1 MGLREPFEVVWRV
14 ANEGALEALPA
25 WTDEL
30 YLSRDPVW
38 DATDLSLAARAQS
51 LRLLPGDA
59 YAAQATVTVSGLVP
73 GAYYL
78 VLRVDKEGKVTEHN
92 RANNETAVAIELAA
106 PDLLPVAIESP
117 AAATVGQQVK
127 VSFTITNQGAGFAP
141 ASWTDALYLSPDAKL
156 DFTDSRLAVVTRSLP
171 LAAGDAYLWS
181 GYVSVPRIKPGNYHL
196 LVKTDT
202 DDTILEVGETN
213 NLRSAPLQITAPDLA
228 PLTLSAPTNATIKHT
243 IEVAWTVK
251 NLGAG
256 EAAGS
261 WTDALYLSTDATVD
275 ATDNL
280 LTTINRYGPLAP
292 DSFYGV
298 TTAANLPAV
307 PVGQYYLILRT
318 DYGSGT
324 ADANRANNERV
335 LAIQIR
341 APDLVP
347 VTLTAPPIASINQ
360 PLEVLWSVENQGG
373 GTAQPSWNDALYLSL
388 DNAWDGEDFKLTTT
402 TRSTALAAG
411 EAYWMA
417 WTVTTPLVLPGD
429 YFLIVRTDEGAS
441 VIESTKANND
451 RALAIRIGAPD
462 LVPATLRA
470 SLPASSGG
478 PGAPPRLTSI
488 RRHTDGS
495 VELSWT
501 GADSSV
507 QIEFTPVL
515 SPSNWQP
522 VGVPVNGTNVT
533 LAAAGQGPS
542 GFYRLRAQGGSIPA
556 GPAAVLAE
564 QRLDVHWTIRNA
576 DTGTAPPSWTDRLYF
591 STDNRW
597 DATDTLLESV
607 GHSTLLPVADSYL
620 AAVNVKVPVVAP
632 GTYYLLVRADND
644 GNLFETD
651 EANNERFLELT
662 VGAPDLTPTNFSVL
676 SVREGGGSALR
687 FDGVDDFVEV
697 PDDPDLHSNRGLTVS
712 GWFRVDGFPRTWQS
726 IVWKGNLPDCGG
738 IRCDNREFIV
748 WIHSSGHLHLAST
761 PESRV
766 GSGQL
771 YVNTAPLIIPGAW
784 NHFAAVIDCDQ
795 HSMKVFVNGELRA
808 EGDYDS
814 SNIRDTSGPL
824 RLGGGPNPDDKF
836 LGQLDEVRI
845 WKVPLSTTEIRA
857 EMRNS
862 PTGRESDLMAYWNFD
877 EGIGFTAKDLSG
889 NRHDGS
895 LGGGNA
901 AMAPKWDIAS
911 APVIEPGTSE
921 VKALAANAGELWLS
935 WTIANQGSGLARPN
949 WTDSLY
955 LSTDTIWDFEDTLL
969 GQFTWERRLPAG
981 SSYDRFTAV
990 RLPNVPLGD
999 YHVILRSDS
1008 ASTLYESTENNNARA
1023 LPLTITAPD
1032 LMPTAINAAKW
1043 KPSGAALSFDGVDD
1057 SVLLGSQASL
1067 NVGIADG
1074 LTIEAWILPKGP
1086 TAAPGSVS
1094 GSGPILE
1101 WENGVH
1107 FWQWWSPPGPAAPL
1121 TGLYVNLVDT
1131 SGNSHLLQV
1140 PAGIAPNLWYHVAV
1154 TYSKSNGIAALYVN
1168 ADQVA
1173 SQNLGVF
1180 TPKTWTSLNIGRRTV
1195 AGNGNIPPG
1204 YSFNGLLDEVA
1215 LYNRALSASEI
1226 RANRN
1231 RRLTGTESGLVG
1243 YWSFDEETGS
1253 VALDQAANGNHGSV
1267 GGGTVESQPS
1277 WVASPVPVFEV
1288 EPISNQSPVVAA
1300 SQSYRL
1306 LNWTVTNRGG
1316 WPAQGQWVDRV
1327 YLSADQWLSLN
1338 DVFLG
1343 ESTWSKALPVAAA
1356 YTNSLG
1362 VVLPGL
1368 PAGTYYLIVQTDAAE
1383 NVVEASEVNN
1393 TGNLDAAVGPT
1404 NCLTTNL
1411 SPIAWWPGDGS
1422 GRDAV
1427 GTNHATLRGNAT
1439 FGMGKIGE
1447 AFAQLNG
1454 RDAYVRIESGAGLDL
1469 LDRPHTLEN
1478 WINVAAFNSEW
1489 APVTAIRS
1497 ANFEGLWYNASGR
1510 YLRAHVAGSKGRF
1523 LDASFSFPLGRW
1535 VHVAQVFDFDAAR
1548 LSIYV
1553 DGVLIGSGTSRTSI
1567 NGRSGN
1573 NPVLIGKG
1581 WTDED
1586 TFPPYAASF
1595 DEVAIHDRALSSVEI
1610 QTIYAAG
1617 SLGRKCWP
1625 SLAIPVTITDPDLV
1639 PATLLAP
1646 AAAPP
1651 SGKIEVSWTVTNQ
1664 GAGEANPAWL
1674 DRLYISSDETWDAQ
1688 DQLLTEAARNEALPA
1703 AGSYTQT
1710 RSFTLPTLAEGTYYL
1725 MLRADAAN
1733 ALFESNETNNVL
1745 AKLLEVRAPETVQTV
1760 LRSLN
1765 AAEAG
1770 FGNLGSLDFSPD
1782 GVRLAVAAGNAA
1794 LIWDLQTGEL
1804 RRRYYD
1810 HNGAIDTV
1818 DFSPAGDQVLSG
1830 ARDGTARIWDADTR
1844 KQFRS
1849 FPAFPGEADPAVFS
1863 GDAARVLAGSG
1874 LKLPRLWDM
1883 LSGAELTNFLGHANS
1898 VTTVALSPD
1907 GATAL
1912 TGSADK
1918 TAILWDTA
1926 TGARLQTFTR
1936 HTDAVNAVAFSRDG
1950 ARVLTA
1956 SSDGSIILWN
1966 VASGAPEVALYQGNA
1981 VWGAAFSADGRYVA
1995 SYNGSSG
2002 VAYLWEIASRSL
2014 LRTFTPP
2021 PEERYPMRGVA
2032 VSPDRTVLATTHTD
2046 GRIRLWLT
2054 GLDAISLHRVSAL
2067 AVHSDA
2073 PVALRSHSVQY
2084 FEIAAQP
2091 GRNLVI
2097 KVEPATNQMT
2107 RQAMLAPQS
2116 SILNPQSAIDA
2127 SSDSTV
2133 RWQRV
2138 GALSEDVQFANLSA
2152 PLDTALARQSAT
2164 GASGFPAL
2172 PSAIP
2177 AVRVVVAR
2185 GQLPSAYQSELFA
2198 QAPLS
2203 TLRTE
2208 IPVANTTADK
2218 YYVLVFSPFLA
2229 KGAVNIRVRAE
2240 YVDFYLSSVSPNHA
2254 GNAGSITVQAH
2265 GTGLT
2270 PDTTARL
2277 IGTNGASIVGQP
2289 VFFLDPTRSHL
2300 TFDLRGAAPGSYTV
2314 QLEKPGAAP
2323 AVWSEVFEVGPGTGP
2338 RLEAKL
2344 NAPSAVRPQRDYTLT
2359 LEYANVG
2366 DADMAAPLFVVS
2378 ASQRQPWLYDFVPYV
2393 KTLTLAPVNLSSMK
2407 KVGEIQL
2414 LGINTEG
2421 PPGVLPPGARRQ
2433 IPLYFQAVGNQTEM
2447 SFNLEVLRADN
2458 TAIDWNVI
2466 EAEVRPADLPP
2477 DLWTA
2482 VWSNFKALAGN
2493 TWAEYLHML
2502 DRQANL
2508 LAQGGTPT
2516 YDLRDLFGAALSQ
2529 ASAGGL
2535 RQTLAASVDASASAP
2550 GLPLAF
2556 SRFALSSLEQRFT
2569 IGPLGRGWS
2578 HNFEYSLAKA
2588 DDQTVVVR
2596 APGGGGRRFMLGADA
2611 AWKASAGDYGML
2623 LAQAGG
2629 AFTLA
2634 EKDGLLLSFDAN
2646 GRLQSVAEPNG
2657 NQLAL
2662 TYTGDQLTGIRHSSG
2677 LDLALEYDARGRLS
2691 RLTDH
2696 AGQVTSYEY
2705 DAAGEHLARVVGP
2718 GNVTTAYA
2726 YEPAAG
2732 GVRDHALT
2740 SVTFPDGTH
2749 QLFSYDARGRLAEQ
2763 TRDGGAERLRFSY
2776 DDSGYVFVTD
2786 AYDKV
2791 TVLRFGD
2798 RGQLLQ
2804 AADPLGNQALFNY
2817 DTQLNLTRLTG
2828 PSGEVTELAYDTRGN
2843 ATRLINPLRQRVD
2856 LRYTSLSRL
2865 DTLTDARENM
2875 TDFTYDPAGNLTGIT
2890 YPDRSAESFGYDSTG
2905 SVTSVR
2911 NRRGQTVQFA
2921 RDALGQIT
2929 RKLYPGGRTIDYRY
2943 DGRGQL
2949 TNVTDSA
2956 GGEGAPTFRGG
2967 VG

>member
-1 MGLREPFEVVWRV
+1 
-14 ANEGALEALPA
+14 
-25 WTDEL
+25 
-30 YLSRDPVW
+30 
-38 DATDLSLAARAQS
+38 
-51 LRLLPGDA
+51 
-59 YAAQATVTVSGLVP
+59 
-73 GAYYL
+73 
-78 VLRVDKEGKVTEHN
+78 
-92 RANNETAVAIELAA
+92 
-106 PDLLPVAIESP
+106 
-117 AAATVGQQVK
+117 
-127 VSFTITNQGAGFAP
+127 
-141 ASWTDALYLSPDAKL
+141 
-156 DFTDSRLAVVTRSLP
+156 
-171 LAAGDAYLWS
+171 
-181 GYVSVPRIKPGNYHL
+181 
-196 LVKTDT
+196 
-202 DDTILEVGETN
+202 
-213 NLRSAPLQITAPDLA
+213 
-228 PLTLSAPTNATIKHT
+228 
-243 IEVAWTVK
+243 
-251 NLGAG
+251 
-256 EAAGS
+256 
-261 WTDALYLSTDATVD
+261 
-275 ATDNL
+275 
-280 LTTINRYGPLAP
+280 
-292 DSFYGV
+292 
-298 TTAANLPAV
+298 
-307 PVGQYYLILRT
+307 
-318 DYGSGT
+318 
-324 ADANRANNERV
+324 
-335 LAIQIR
+335 
-341 APDLVP
+341 
-347 VTLTAPPIASINQ
+347 
-360 PLEVLWSVENQGG
+360 
-373 GTAQPSWNDALYLSL
+373 
-388 DNAWDGEDFKLTTT
+388 
-402 TRSTALAAG
+402 
-411 EAYWMA
+411 
-417 WTVTTPLVLPGD
+417 
-429 YFLIVRTDEGAS
+429 
-441 VIESTKANND
+441 
-451 RALAIRIGAPD
+451 
-462 LVPATLRA
+462 
-470 SLPASSGG
+470 
-478 PGAPPRLTSI
+478 
-488 RRHTDGS
+488 
-495 VELSWT
+495 
-501 GADSSV
+501 
-507 QIEFTPVL
+507 
-515 SPSNWQP
+515 
-522 VGVPVNGTNVT
+522 
-533 LAAAGQGPS
+533 
-542 GFYRLRAQGGSIPA
+542 
-556 GPAAVLAE
+556 
-564 QRLDVHWTIRNA
+564 
-576 DTGTAPPSWTDRLYF
+576 
-591 STDNRW
+591 
-597 DATDTLLESV
+597 
-607 GHSTLLPVADSYL
+607 
-620 AAVNVKVPVVAP
+620 
-632 GTYYLLVRADND
+632 
-644 GNLFETD
+644 
-651 EANNERFLELT
+651 
-662 VGAPDLTPTNFSVL
+662 
-676 SVREGGGSALR
+676 
-687 FDGVDDFVEV
+687 
-697 PDDPDLHSNRGLTVS
+697 
-712 GWFRVDGFPRTWQS
+712 
-726 IVWKGNLPDCGG
+726 
-738 IRCDNREFIV
+738 
-748 WIHSSGHLHLAST
+748 
-761 PESRV
+761 
-766 GSGQL
+766 
-771 YVNTAPLIIPGAW
+771 
-784 NHFAAVIDCDQ
+784 
-795 HSMKVFVNGELRA
+795 
-808 EGDYDS
+808 
-814 SNIRDTSGPL
+814 
-824 RLGGGPNPDDKF
+824 
-836 LGQLDEVRI
+836 
-845 WKVPLSTTEIRA
+845 
-857 EMRNS
+857 
-862 PTGRESDLMAYWNFD
+862 
-877 EGIGFTAKDLSG
+877 
-889 NRHDGS
+889 
-895 LGGGNA
+895 
-901 AMAPKWDIAS
+901 
-911 APVIEPGTSE
+911 
-921 VKALAANAGELWLS
+921 
-935 WTIANQGSGLARPN
+935 
-949 WTDSLY
+949 
-955 LSTDTIWDFEDTLL
+955 
-969 GQFTWERRLPAG
+969 
-981 SSYDRFTAV
+981 
-990 RLPNVPLGD
+990 
-999 YHVILRSDS
+999 
-1008 ASTLYESTENNNARA
+1008 
-1023 LPLTITAPD
+1023 
-1032 LMPTAINAAKW
+1032 
-1043 KPSGAALSFDGVDD
+1043 
-1057 SVLLGSQASL
+1057 
-1067 NVGIADG
+1067 
-1074 LTIEAWILPKGP
+1074 
-1086 TAAPGSVS
+1086 
-1094 GSGPILE
+1094 
-1101 WENGVH
+1101 
-1107 FWQWWSPPGPAAPL
+1107 
-1121 TGLYVNLVDT
+1121 
-1131 SGNSHLLQV
+1131 
-1140 PAGIAPNLWYHVAV
+1140 
-1154 TYSKSNGIAALYVN
+1154 
-1168 ADQVA
+1168 
-1173 SQNLGVF
+1173 
-1180 TPKTWTSLNIGRRTV
+1180 
-1195 AGNGNIPPG
+1195 
-1204 YSFNGLLDEVA
+1204 
-1215 LYNRALSASEI
+1215 
-1226 RANRN
+1226 
-1231 RRLTGTESGLVG
+1231 
-1243 YWSFDEETGS
+1243 
-1253 VALDQAANGNHGSV
+1253 
-1267 GGGTVESQPS
+1267 
-1277 WVASPVPVFEV
+1277 
-1288 EPISNQSPVVAA
+1288 
-1300 SQSYRL
+1300 
-1306 LNWTVTNRGG
+1306 
-1316 WPAQGQWVDRV
+1316 
-1327 YLSADQWLSLN
+1327 
-1338 DVFLG
+1338 
-1343 ESTWSKALPVAAA
+1343 
-1356 YTNSLG
+1356 
-1362 VVLPGL
+1362 
-1368 PAGTYYLIVQTDAAE
+1368 
-1383 NVVEASEVNN
+1383 
-1393 TGNLDAAVGPT
+1393 
-1404 NCLTTNL
+1404 
-1411 SPIAWWPGDGS
+1411 
-1422 GRDAV
+1422 
-1427 GTNHATLRGNAT
+1427 
-1439 FGMGKIGE
+1439 
-1447 AFAQLNG
+1447 
-1454 RDAYVRIESGAGLDL
+1454 
-1469 LDRPHTLEN
+1469 
-1478 WINVAAFNSEW
+1478 
-1489 APVTAIRS
+1489 
-1497 ANFEGLWYNASGR
+1497 
-1510 YLRAHVAGSKGRF
+1510 
-1523 LDASFSFPLGRW
+1523 
-1535 VHVAQVFDFDAAR
+1535 
-1548 LSIYV
+1548 
-1553 DGVLIGSGTSRTSI
+1553 
-1567 NGRSGN
+1567 
-1573 NPVLIGKG
+1573 
-1581 WTDED
+1581 
-1586 TFPPYAASF
+1586 
-1595 DEVAIHDRALSSVEI
+1595 
-1610 QTIYAAG
+1610 
-1617 SLGRKCWP
+1617 
-1625 SLAIPVTITDPDLV
+1625 
-1639 PATLLAP
+1639 
-1646 AAAPP
+1646 
-1651 SGKIEVSWTVTNQ
+1651 
-1664 GAGEANPAWL
+1664 
-1674 DRLYISSDETWDAQ
+1674 
-1688 DQLLTEAARNEALPA
+1688 
-1703 AGSYTQT
+1703 
-1710 RSFTLPTLAEGTYYL
+1710 

-2344 NAPSAVRPQRDYTLT
+2344 SAPSAVRPQRDYTLT

-2956 GGEGAPTFRGG
+2956 GGEGAPTFLSALRNSNPAADKNVGAPETTSLSYDARGFLTGVAYPDGKGFTFEYNAAGRRIRRVGHDGYALNYGYDSAGRLETLTDGAGHELVRYAYDSAGRLGRETKGNGTITTYSHDLAGQIVALTNYGPASVSAGNPQADKNVGAPGAQGAPTFLSAPVQSFFNYTYDAKGNRRSMTTATGVTSYEYDALNQLTGVTYPGGRHVTYAYDAAGNRTVVNDTGANTIYTANNLNQYTQVGATTFGYDADGNLVHRTDATGITTYEYDAENRLVRVVTPTNGVWQYTYDALGNRTAVAHDGVTSRYLHDPIGLVDVAAEYDAAGSLVARYDHALGLVARSDAAGNAAFYSFDALGNTRELIGDAGSLLNSYDYDAFGAATLVNETVANGFQFVGRFGVDHDQTGMHFMRARYYHPNVGRFGNIDPIRFLGGFNVYQYAKNNPLLLIDPLGLDDFSDMFPTFGSPAADEYFQRELRAYEQGFQATLTSVGDFFGNIELFTPKSFGEGPGFGGGLTLGVSYG
-2967 VG
+2967 VGYGVGIGAAWSMAFRHRSNQVSVPRSSLVLNSVGVTVVSKGYALCAGLHRPHQPTRLAVTWMSLSSAPLTPTTKSHLLVSARTGLSLRPRPSNI